1 MKIKDKY
8 AFGNTGIDVPPMIF
22 GTSALGNLYQAHPF
36 DRKLAIMEKWFE
48 CVEPPVVID
57 TAGKYGAGL
66 ALETIGKGLDELNV
80 SPENII
86 ISNKLGWY
94 RVPLEGPERT
104 FERDV
109 WVDIGHDAAHRF
121 GYNGVLDCWRQ
132 GNELLGGKYGADLV
146 SLHDPDEFIQQ
157 AKDKEEWEKLTDQ
170 VIRSYQ
176 ALFELKEKGEVLA
189 VGIGAKDWQIIKT
202 LYSQLKFDWV
212 MMANSFTIMS
222 HPPEIIDF
230 LDQLQADGVG
240 IVNSAVFHSGF
251 LTGGEFYDYRRVDPG
266 SEEGQRIYP
275 WREKFTRIAEKHG
288 VTPSDACIHFALS
301 HPAVS
306 SIALNTSKPEKIDR
320 NAEILM
326 KELPSSLWD
335 ELKEEGLID
344 RDYAYI

>member
-1 MKIKDKY
+1 MKIKEKR
-8 AFGNTGIDVPPMIF
+8 AFGRTGIEVPPMIF

-80 SPENII
+80 SPEDII

-94 RVPLEGPERT
+94 RVPLEGPEPT
-104 FERDV
+104 FEKDV

-121 GYNGVLDCWRQ
+121 GYDGVLDCWRQ
-132 GNELLGGKYGADLV
+132 GNELLGGKYRADLV
-146 SLHDPDEFIQQ
+146 SLHDPDEFIHQ
-157 AKDKEEWEKLTDQ
+157 ARDKEDREKLTDQ

-189 VGIGAKDWQIIKT
+189 VGIGAKDWQIIKE

-222 HPPEIIDF
+222 HPPEVIDF

-266 SEEGQRIYP
+266 SEEGQKIYP
-275 WREKFTRIAEKHG
+275 WREKFNRIAEKHG
-288 VTPSDACIHFALS
+288 VAPSDACIHFALS

-326 KELPSSLWD
+326 KELPSSFWE